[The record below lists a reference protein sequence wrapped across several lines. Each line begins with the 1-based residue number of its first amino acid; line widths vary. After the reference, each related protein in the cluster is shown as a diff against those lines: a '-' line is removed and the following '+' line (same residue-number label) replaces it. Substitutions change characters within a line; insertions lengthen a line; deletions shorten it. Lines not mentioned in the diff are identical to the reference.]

1 MYSGRG
7 RSMSAMIH
15 AVTWTATWTATEST
29 PFIVLAVVGTMAF
42 SISGV
47 MAAARAQMDWL
58 GAIVLALAVA
68 IGGGTVRDLL
78 LGQLP
83 VAWLERTWPVL
94 VAIGTAILMLIALRI
109 WPKAHLDASTPLM
122 VADAAGLSAFVI
134 TGTQIGLQADLNPF
148 LAVMLGVL
156 TGVGGGVIR
165 DLLTRNEPVVLV
177 GQIYAVAGIAG
188 GAWFVLLTEL
198 GVNTQ
203 VCVWTSVLMIFLI
216 RMLAIRRNWHLPK
229 ALPEQPHNTAG

>member
-15 AVTWTATWTATEST
+15 PVTWTATWTASEST

-58 GAIVLALAVA
+58 GAVVLALAVA
-68 IGGGTVRDLL
+68 IGGGTIRDLL

-94 VAIGTAILMLIALRI
+94 LAIGTAVLMLIILRF
-109 WPKAHLDASTPLM
+109 WPQAHLEASTPLLI
-122 VADAAGLSAFVI
+122 ADAVGLSAFVI

-165 DLLTRNEPVVLV
+165 DLLTGRKPVVLV
-177 GQIYAVAGIAG
+177 GQIYAVAGIIGA
-188 GAWFVLLTEL
+188 AWFAIATEL

-203 VCVWTSVLMIFLI
+203 VSVWTSVALIFVI
-216 RMLAIRRNWHLPK
+216 RIVAIRRDWHLPK